1 MSATRELD
9 NKVALVTGAARGI
22 GRAIALELARRGAR
36 VAVNYAKSEAEAS
49 AVVGDIA
56 AFGGSSLKLQAD
68 VSDPAQCDALVK
80 RINQQWGD
88 VEILVNNAGIGRE
101 TRFEGIDFDQWRR
114 TLEVNL
120 NSIFLLTQ
128 AVLPA
133 MRSRRF
139 GRIVNVGSLA
149 GLTGGVV
156 AADYAASKAAL
167 IGFTKKL
174 ARELAGSGV
183 SINVVAPAFIATD
196 MSAPVIKNHP
206 SRIVGQPEDVSE
218 VVALLCSLRSA
229 HLSGAVIE
237 ITGGT

>member
-1 MSATRELD
+1 MSEARELD
-9 NKVALVTGAARGI
+9 GKIALVTGAARGI
-22 GRAIALELARRGAR
+22 GRAVALELARRGAR
-36 VAVNYAKSEAEAS
+36 VAVNYAKSESDADTLLKE
-49 AVVGDIA
+49 IA
-56 AFGGSSLKLQAD
+56 AFGGCAIKVQAD
-68 VSDPAQCDALVK
+68 VSDPAQCDALLK
-80 RINQQWGD
+80 EISRQWGE
-88 VEILVNNAGIGRE
+88 VEILVNNAGVGRE
-101 TRFEGIDFDQWRR
+101 TRFEGIGFDQWRR

-120 NSIFLLTQ
+120 NSVYLLTH

-174 ARELAGSGV
+174 ARELVGSGV

-206 SRIVGQPEDVSE
+206 GRIVGQPEDVSE
-218 VVALLCSLRSA
+218 VVGMLCSLRSS
-229 HLSGAVIE
+229 HLSGDVIE
-237 ITGGT
+237 ITGGW